1 MSYTSVITEAWKLL
15 KDSKKYILYYFG
27 SLFGLTVAVSI
38 GMVIL
43 FMIGGAGVLLSS
55 SSTSASQNPSAL
67 LGGVGIFSIILSCVL
82 YFVFILLIGA
92 IDSGIYKGF
101 AVKYKTD
108 KMISFSEIVKKGLKY
123 FVKYLLASLIVAIPM
138 LIVIFVISFLGGL
151 LLGTINNTD
160 TAMIVSFVVGCLA
173 ILIYIP
179 FYLIVGSYFVTL
191 KNAIIVEDKGITEA
205 ITYSFSFV
213 KRHFGKLIGV
223 ILVFLLLSCLLLLP
237 YICLYFGASIFQVGG
252 SLPSYSSYS
261 GAEYSNSATGAS
273 FFMLLIGYCLQIIG
287 SIYML
292 FYAMYT
298 NAYLIV
304 AFVKIAKLDKKEDVK
319 ISEPVMANA

>member
-15 KDSKKYILYYFG
+15 KDGKKYILYYFG
-27 SLFGLTVAVSI
+27 SIFGLTVFVSI

-43 FMIGGAGVLLSS
+43 FMVGGAGVLLSS

-67 LGGVGIFSIILSCVL
+67 LGSVGIFSILLSCIL

-108 KMISFSEIVKKGLKY
+108 TMISFSEIVKKGLRY
-123 FVKYLLASLIVAIPM
+123 FVKYLLASLIVVIPL

-160 TAMIVSFVVGCLA
+160 TAMIVSFIVGCLA

-179 FYLIVGSYFVTL
+179 FYLLVGSYFVTL

-213 KRHFGKLIGV
+213 KRHLGKLIGV

-237 YICLYFGASIFQVGG
+237 YICLYFGASMLQVGG
-252 SLPSYSSYS
+252 SIPSYSN
-261 GAEYSNSATGAS
+261 GEYSNSATGAS
-273 FFMLLIGYCLQIIG
+273 FMMVMIAYCLQIIG
-287 SIYML
+287 SIYIV
-292 FYAMYT
+292 FYAMYA
-298 NAYLIV
+298 NAYMIV

>member
-15 KDSKKYILYYFG
+15 KDGKKYILYYFG
-27 SLFGLTVAVSI
+27 SIFGLTVFVSI

-43 FMIGGAGVLLSS
+43 FMVGGAGVLLSS

-67 LGGVGIFSIILSCVL
+67 LGSVGIFSILLSCIL

-108 KMISFSEIVKKGLKY
+108 TMISFSEIVKKGLRY
-123 FVKYLLASLIVAIPM
+123 FVKYLLASLIVVIPL

-160 TAMIVSFVVGCLA
+160 TAMIVSFIVGCLA

-179 FYLIVGSYFVTL
+179 FYLLVGSYFVTL

-213 KRHFGKLIGV
+213 KRHLGKLIGV

-237 YICLYFGASIFQVGG
+237 YICLYFGASMLQVGG
-252 SLPSYSSYS
+252 TIPSYSN
-261 GAEYSNSATGAS
+261 GEYSNSATGAS
-273 FFMLLIGYCLQIIG
+273 FMMVMIAYCLQIIG
-287 SIYML
+287 SIYIV
-292 FYAMYT
+292 FYAMYA
-298 NAYLIV
+298 NAYMIV

>member
-213 KRHFGKLIGV
+213 KRHLGKLIGV

-237 YICLYFGASIFQVGG
+237 YICLYFGASMLQVGG
-252 SLPSYSSYS
+252 TIPSYSN
-261 GAEYSNSATGAS
+261 GEYSNSATGAS
-273 FFMLLIGYCLQIIG
+273 FMMVMIAYCLQIIG
-287 SIYML
+287 SIYIV
-292 FYAMYT
+292 FYAMYA
-298 NAYLIV
+298 NAYMIV

>member
-1 MSYTSVITEAWKLL
+1 MSYTSVISEAWKLL
-15 KDSKKYILYYFG
+15 KGGKKYILYYFG
-27 SLFGLTVAVSI
+27 SLFGLTVVVSI

-67 LGGVGIFSIILSCVL
+67 LGSLGIFSIILSCVL
-82 YFVFILLIGA
+82 YFVFILIIGA

-108 KMISFSEIVKKGLKY
+108 TMISFSEILKKGLRY
-123 FVKYLLASLIVAIPM
+123 FVKYLLASLIVLIP
-138 LIVIFVISFLGGL
+138 LFILIFVISFLGGL

-179 FYLIVGSYFVTL
+179 IYLILGSYFITL

-213 KRHFGKLIGV
+213 KRHLGKLIGV
-223 ILVFLLLSCLLLLP
+223 LLVFLLLSCLILLP
-237 YICLYFGASIFQVGG
+237 YFCLYFGASFLQVGASYG
-252 SLPSYSSYS
+252 SYGSSYS
-261 GAEYSNSATGAS
+261 NSYSNGSGAS
-273 FFMLLIGYCLQIIG
+273 ILMVMLGYCLQIIG
-287 SIYML
+287 SIYII
-292 FYAMYT
+292 FYAMYA
-298 NAYLIV
+298 NAYMIV